1 MEEILGVQSSCTSLT
16 GPEEWRDRP
25 CVLTSCVLPMG
36 FINSV
41 SIAQHVHRN
50 IVSWSQRATGGIGGE
65 CEMRKDRVSSNA
77 KAQYRV
83 YLDNFDLVERFDP
96 ATAETLKDQ
105 VAPVVE
111 NLREQYLAQGI
122 PRHPKKAVARSPLA
136 EIQGAIV
143 DGELGFAQPKASKV
157 CLYCRLAVML
167 VERGTC
173 TLKELQVV
181 CGGFVY
187 FAMFRRQLLGFLNE
201 VWRFMEKLKTLPP
214 VVRLPVPVGVQR
226 ELLSFTLLSPL
237 AQIDFRCPFLEH
249 VTRSDASTG
258 GGGVCVSE
266 GLTGYGV
273 AALNTESR
281 GDLPQEGETL
291 QVLTVGLFDGLGAL
305 RLAVDSLGVGVAGH
319 LSVEKEPTGRRVVEA
334 FFPTLSFTM
343 MSRLSTQNW

>member
-1 MEEILGVQSSCTSLT
+1 M
-16 GPEEWRDRP
+16 
-25 CVLTSCVLPMG
+25 
-36 FINSV
+36 
-41 SIAQHVHRN
+41 
-50 IVSWSQRATGGIGGE
+50 
-65 CEMRKDRVSSNA
+65 
-77 KAQYRV
+77 
-83 YLDNFDLVERFDP
+83 
-96 ATAETLKDQ
+96 
-105 VAPVVE
+105 
-111 NLREQYLAQGI
+111 
-122 PRHPKKAVARSPLA
+122 
-136 EIQGAIV
+136 
-143 DGELGFAQPKASKV
+143 
-157 CLYCRLAVML
+157 
-167 VERGTC
+167 
-173 TLKELQVV
+173 
-181 CGGFVY
+181 Y